1 MIVDLYSKTQ
11 TTMTSTDYP
20 LSLNPA
26 YDRSRKPAIHQEQF
40 KDRIHD
46 FGPDEICFDVT
57 GTYTF
62 YIWDKTAYVTDMDY
76 KAERDVNDHM
86 LLCALVKESIEKD
99 LNWLFPG
106 VHVTFEI

>member
-11 TTMTSTDYP
+11 TTMTSYP
-20 LSLNPA
+20 VA
-26 YDRSRKPAIHQEQF
+26 REWKPTIYQESF
-40 KDRIHD
+40 KDKIHD
-46 FGPDEICFDVT
+46 FGPDEICFRVT

-76 KAERDVNDHM
+76 TAERDVNDHM

-99 LNWLFPG
+99 C
-106 VHVTFEI
+106 H